1 MNDKT
6 AGNEAGS
13 NKATDNEPQS
23 NETAGIATAGS
34 GIAGNGT
41 AGDGTA
47 DNGTAGIGTADPTV
61 ARVEKFGSECSTPKE
76 AHTSLLSFLTESDVN
91 KTLRNTNIPFFTG
104 GCHVAVT
111 YADRA
116 SPTGLNK
123 FVGICIARR
132 NKGLGTTF
140 ILRNVIGHIPV
151 ERMFELYSPQ
161 IKKIDVLR
169 LERRRRAKLY
179 YLRDKPLNYSKV
191 DWNAEPDTSNKMR
204 IYKRKRG
211 APA

>member
-1 MNDKT
+1 MYYSQVTEDSST
-6 AGNEAGS
+6 DTEAADPIS
-13 NKATDNEPQS
+13 TDT
-23 NETAGIATAGS
+23 ETTDPTS
-34 GIAGNGT
+34 TNT
-41 AGDGTA
+41 ET
-47 DNGTAGIGTADPTV
+47 TDPTV
-61 ARVEKFGSECSTPKE
+61 TRVKKFESVCNTPEE
-76 AHTSLLSFLTESDVN
+76 ACTNLLNFLTESDVY
-91 KTLRNTNIPFFTG
+91 KRNQNINIPYFIG

-111 YADRA
+111 YADQA

-161 IKKIDVLR
+161 IKKIEVLR

-179 YLRDKPLNYSKV
+179 YLRDKPLKYSIV
-191 DWNAEPDTSNKMR
+191 DWNAEPDTTDKMR
-204 IYKRKRG
+204 KYKRKKG